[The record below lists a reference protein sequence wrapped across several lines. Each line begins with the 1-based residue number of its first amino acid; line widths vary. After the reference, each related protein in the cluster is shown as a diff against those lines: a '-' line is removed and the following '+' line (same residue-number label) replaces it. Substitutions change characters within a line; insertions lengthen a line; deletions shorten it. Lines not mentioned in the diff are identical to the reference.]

1 MTQNESLVYYNFSMG
16 TAYGGSVNI
25 GTTSME
31 YVRFGNGP
39 ETLILLPG
47 LSDGLSTVK
56 GMAWVL
62 SMPYRKYM
70 HDYTIYMFSRKNDM
84 PEGYTIEDMADDQAS
99 VLGQL
104 GITKTAVLGVSQ
116 GGMIAQA
123 LAIRHPDLITKLI
136 IAVSA
141 PNANDLVKEN
151 VNRWLEIVSRND
163 HRALMIDTAEHYY
176 SEGYRKK
183 YRLLYPSLGLVG
195 KPKTYERFIRNAQAI
210 LAFDMFDKLK
220 LISCPTLILAGR
232 NDQIVGVQASLDMHE
247 QIAGSDL
254 YIYEEYGHAPN
265 EEDRHFYDRIFAWLK
280 KEH

>member
-1 MTQNESLVYYNFSMG
+1 MRQNESHLYYNFSMR
-16 TAYGGSVNI
+16 TAYGGEVNI
-25 GTTSME
+25 GTTAME
-31 YVRFGNGP
+31 YVRFGNGA
-39 ETLILLPG
+39 ENLIILPG

-56 GMAWVL
+56 GMAWML

-70 HDYTIYMFSRKNDM
+70 RDYTIYMFSRKNEM
-84 PEGYTIEDMADDQAS
+84 PEGYTIEDMANDQAT

-123 LAIRHPDLITKLI
+123 LAIRHPDVITRLI

-183 YRLLYPSLGLVG
+183 YRLLYPFLGLVG
-195 KPKTYERFIRNAQAI
+195 KPETYERFIRNAQAI
-210 LAFDMFDKLK
+210 LAFDTFDRLK

-254 YIYEEYGHAPN
+254 YIYEEYGHAPY
-265 EEDRHFYDRIFAWLK
+265 EEDRHFYERIFAWLK

>member
-1 MTQNESLVYYNFSMG
+1 M
-16 TAYGGSVNI
+16 AYA
-25 GTTSME
+25 
-31 YVRFGNGP
+31 RFGRGNRH
-39 ETLILLPG
+39 LILLPG
-47 LSDGLSTVK
+47 LSDGLATVRGK
-56 GMAWVL
+56 AL
-62 SMPYRKYM
+62 LLAAPYRPFL
-70 HDYTIYMFSRKNDM
+70 DDFTIWMLSRKDDM
-84 PEGYTIEDMADDQAS
+84 PGGFTIRDMARDQA
-99 VLGQL
+99 LAMDLL
-104 GITKTAVLGVSQ
+104 GIRKASVMGVSQ

-141 PNANDLVKEN
+141 PNANDLAKEN
-151 VNRWLEIVSRND
+151 VNRWLEIVSKND
-163 HRALMIDTAEHYY
+163 HKALMIDTAEHYY

-183 YRLLYPSLGLVG
+183 YRLMYPFLGMVG
-195 KPKTYERFIRNAQAI
+195 KPKSYERFIRNAQAI
-210 LAFDMFDKLK
+210 LAFDTFGRLK

-254 YIYEEYGHAPN
+254 YIYEENGHAPN